1 MSLFLS
7 SSRFM
12 QSCLHVFRHLF
23 AVTKLLR
30 LVKSMNRSALV
41 IGSGPNGMSAAIV
54 LAQAGWRVLVREASD
69 RIGGGASSAELTLPG
84 FVHDVG
90 SAVHPLAVASPFF
103 SSLPLD
109 VRWIHGTAPLAHPLD
124 DGTAVMLH
132 RDLGE
137 TARNLG
143 TDGIPWAKLYGPVVR
158 DWEIFRHELLKPLG
172 WTKHPFRMARFGL
185 NAVLSAEFLADS
197 RFAGERARA
206 LFTGLAAHY
215 PFLNQPLSAGF
226 GLVLGAS
233 AHAVGW
239 PIPEGGAQAISD
251 YLVSKLRALGGDVV
265 TASRV
270 ESLAGEEGSVMEDVS
285 PRALAE
291 IAGAR
296 LPVDFRKRLGR
307 YRYGPGSFK
316 MDWAL
321 REPIPWRARECA
333 LAATVHIGGSAEEI
347 RASERSAVRGEVSER
362 PFVLLSQPTLFD
374 ASRAPL
380 GKHVV
385 WAYCHTPAGSKVD
398 RAEHI
403 ERQIERFAPG
413 FRDCILARHVAGPS
427 DLELGNENLV
437 GGDVTGGI
445 SDISQT
451 LFRPTWRRYGT
462 PDRAIYLCSSS
473 TPPGAGVHGMCGY
486 YAALGALRNS

>member
-1 MSLFLS
+1 
-7 SSRFM
+7 
-12 QSCLHVFRHLF
+12 
-23 AVTKLLR
+23 
-30 LVKSMNRSALV
+30 MNRSALV

-54 LAQAGWRVLVREASD
+54 LAQAGWRVQVREASA
-69 RIGGGASSAELTLPG
+69 RIGGGASSAELTWPG

-103 SSLPLD
+103 SNLPLD
-109 VRWIHGTAPLAHPLD
+109 VNWIHGPAPLAHPLD
-124 DGTAVMLH
+124 DGTAVMLY
-132 RDLGE
+132 RGLRE
-137 TARNLG
+137 TAHNLG
-143 TDGIPWAKLYGPVVR
+143 RDGRAWEKLYAPVVR

-172 WTKHPFRMARFGL
+172 WTNHPLRMARFGL
-185 NAVLSAEFLADS
+185 DAVLSAEFLADS
-197 RFAGERARA
+197 KFEDARARA

-239 PIPEGGAQAISD
+239 PIPEGGAQSISD
-251 YLVSKLRALGGDVV
+251 CLAEKLRALGGDIV
-265 TASRV
+265 TSSRV
-270 ESLAGEEGSVMEDVS
+270 ENLVGEEGIVMADLS
-285 PRALAE
+285 PRSLSK
-291 IAGAR
+291 IAAAR
-296 LPVDFRKRLGR
+296 LPGGFRKRLGR
-307 YRYGPGSFK
+307 YRYGPGAFK

-347 RASERSAVRGEVSER
+347 LASERAAIHGSVSDR

-374 ASRAPL
+374 PSRAPL

-403 ERQIERFAPG
+403 ESQIERFAPG

-427 DLELGNENLV
+427 DLELANANLV
-437 GGDVTGGI
+437 GGDVTGGV
-445 SDISQT
+445 SDFSQI

-462 PDRAIYLCSSS
+462 PDRRIYLCSSS

-486 YAALGALRNS
+486 YAAGAALRSAGAD